1 LILQS
6 AIPYLSQVDIN
17 TEQSLKHLLAL
28 KF

>member
-1 LILQS
+1 LQS